1 MKGVGATTT
10 KTGLKVESALDTR
23 SYQKGIKVSKAA
35 MKCLDIIGDQFHPEW
50 NYTQGTARKIVAV
63 IVQSALIMRFHPGDV
78 LAVTVSRSGRFCA
91 DRDKRIVRR
100 PSPPASSGF
109 LGGEVG
115 RVPWGATPGR
125 NDDLILG
132 ALRHATGRI
141 AGRPQDVNGGS
152 SRSRRARLAFCALRA
167 GWPWFTGR
175 AGRTRRTWIA
185 FRSWSGLPAS
195 CERQGNGTHQD
206 QTTNSHVFSFFEGN
220 PRRHGLGRSF
230 T

>member
-1 MKGVGATTT
+1 VKLGRLSVR
-10 KTGLKVESALDTR
+10 V
-23 SYQKGIKVSKAA
+23 I
-35 MKCLDIIGDQFHPEW
+35 HP
-50 NYTQGTARKIVAV
+50 ARA
-63 IVQSALIMRFHPGDV
+63 IMRLHPGDV
-78 LAVTVSRSGRFCA
+78 LVPTVSRSGRFCA

-100 PSPPASSGF
+100 PSPPASCGF

-141 AGRPQDVNGGS
+141 AGRPQDANGGS
-152 SRSRRARLAFCALRA
+152 SRFRRAGLAFCALRA

-195 CERQGNGTHQD
+195 CESQGNGTHQD
-206 QTTNSHVFSFFEGN
+206 QTTNSHVFSFFAEPAPTWSWPKLYLTPPPPAYCGVI
-220 PRRHGLGRSF
+220 SVA
-230 T
+230 